1 MDKEGQMK
9 FKRIY
14 GKENLAAEKKKEKRK
29 VRDEN

>member
-14 GKENLAAEKKKEKRK
+14 GKENLAAEKKKREEKGQG
-29 VRDEN
+29 